1 MPNGND
7 SGSGSSSSSS
17 SAQHHDAPSVGFV
30 PTMGALHA
38 GHLDLVQRSLREN
51 AYTVISIFVNPAQFA
66 PNEDLASYP
75 RTLPSDVQALIEA
88 EQAQKGLGEIGAL
101 FVPNVQEMYPPL
113 PGTSTPFTQNV
124 QQQEGAFVTMHGS
137 LASSL
142 EGASR
147 PAFFRGVATVVT
159 KLFHAVE
166 PTRVY
171 FGQKDIQ
178 QALILRGMVSSL
190 LFGAPGK
197 EGFKV
202 VETRRDQ
209 ETGLALS
216 SRNAYLSDEA
226 RRRWAPLLIRGLEE
240 GRSAFDTAI
249 AAGESAKEVER
260 KVTSTALGK
269 IDSLAKQAEQ
279 ESGGRVRFE
288 VDYVSLNCRYTLR
301 PYAEAIAAE
310 GPAAADG
317 AVLSGAVALIEGQGE
332 GKEARRTR
340 LIDNLL
346 LGKAEEEILGASS
359 ER

>member
-1 MPNGND
+1 MHNGN
-7 SGSGSSSSSS
+7 GSGSSSSSS
-17 SAQHHDAPSVGFV
+17 VQHHDAPSVGFV

-88 EQAQKGLGEIGAL
+88 EQDQGQKGLGTIGAL

-137 LASSL
+137 LSSSL

-190 LFGAPGK
+190 LFGAPGN

-202 VETRRDQ
+202 VETRRDN

-226 RRRWAPLLIRGLEE
+226 RRCWAPLLIRGLEE

-249 AAGESAKEVER
+249 AAGEAPAEVER
-260 KVTSTALGK
+260 KVTSTALHR
-269 IDSLAKQAEQ
+269 IDDLAKQAKQ

-288 VDYVSLNCRYTLR
+288 VDYISLNCRYTLR
-301 PYAEAIAAE
+301 PYAEAVAAE

-317 AVLSGAVALIEGQGE
+317 AVLSGAVALIEQQGE
-332 GKEARRTR
+332 AREARRTR